1 MTVQKGDTCRVEND
15 AEKEILFLCAGLH
28 KGRLFCLEN
37 AGGDSEIG
45 FKMCWVQSW
54 SVQTSPSGFHAVI
67 ENTACA
73 GKLILT
79 YILQMPLHV
88 TVIVLLKSRIPSAAE
103 QLEFTAVVPFKKK
116 PFC

>member
-1 MTVQKGDTCRVEND
+1 M
-15 AEKEILFLCAGLH
+15 
-28 KGRLFCLEN
+28 
-37 AGGDSEIG
+37 
-45 FKMCWVQSW
+45 QSW

-103 QLEFTAVVPFKKK
+103 QLEFTAFVPFKKK
-116 PFC
+116 KPFVRESVILFCQFYFSSIISYELHSGISELLSCIFLELGGKNTPPVTAFF